1 VVLSMRDLVVIGGG
15 PAGASCARTAAL
27 GGLEVLLIEKDV
39 HPREKLCGGALTHRV
54 VDLVDFDIEPATEVQ
69 FSGGRLHSRKGTSI
83 DFTIDQ
89 QFSGYLVNRPKF
101 DNYLIERAIDVGVEV
116 VQDTKAVTVEQT
128 RSGIRVLTVGDS
140 YKAQLLVGADG
151 VNGFVAKQVGL
162 RDGWKP
168 NKVGLCISADIPVD
182 SKEIIRSMAL
192 SASGD
197 ALGVDVHFGLLR
209 WGYGW
214 CFPKKDELSVG
225 IGTRLDLA
233 ANLKD
238 HWKSFVKS
246 VEEAKGLKFDLSRQ
260 SAFRV
265 PLGVPKTP
273 LVARRTM
280 LIGDAAGLVS
290 PLSGEGIFYAMES
303 GIIAAKVACEA
314 AEKKKPSHVM
324 EYGRIVKENI
334 LNELAAAEYLANI
347 LYKSIEN
354 IDIMLQIASED
365 SVMLRHLI
373 DVLAGVRS
381 FVDIRKDM
389 MKRMLM
395 KYPLKALKLRF

>member
-1 VVLSMRDLVVIGGG
+1 MHDLVIVGGG
-15 PAGASCARTAAL
+15 PAGASCARAAAL
-27 GGLEVLLIEKDV
+27 GGLDVLLIEKEV
-39 HPREKLCGGALTHRV
+39 HPRDKLCAGVLTHRV
-54 VDLVDFDIEPATEVQ
+54 ADLVDFDIEPVTELR
-69 FSGGRLHSRKGTSI
+69 FSGGRVYSGKGTYFE
-83 DFTIDQ
+83 FTIDER
-89 QFSGYLVNRPKF
+89 FAGYLVKRRTF
-101 DNYLIERAIDVGVEV
+101 DKYLIERAIDAGAEV
-116 VQDTKAVTVEQT
+116 IQDTKAVGVEQT

-151 VNGFVAKQVGL
+151 VNGIVARQVGL
-162 RDGWKP
+162 RDRWESD
-168 NKVGLCISADIPVD
+168 KVGLCISVDVPVEEN
-182 SKEIIRSMAL
+182 EIKRCMSL
-192 SASGD
+192 SDFEESI
-197 ALGVDVHFGLLR
+197 GVDVHFGLIQ

-225 IGTRLDLA
+225 IGTRLDVA

-280 LIGDAAGLVS
+280 LVGDAAGLVS

-314 AEKKKPSHVM
+314 AQKKKPSHVM

-334 LNELAAAEYLANI
+334 LSDLAAAEYLANI
-347 LYKSIEN
+347 LYKSIDN
-354 IDIMLQIASED
+354 IDIMLQIVSD
-365 SVMLRHLI
+365 DLVMRKYFI
-373 DVLAGVRS
+373 DILAGVRP

-389 MKRMLM
+389 IKRMLM